1 MHFGLRDGQVGNGA
15 NMKIAV
21 NMLMGSMLASYA
33 EALALAEAAGLDAED
48 FVEVVNTGALAAP
61 IFAIKAGCPIQTIRP
76 LQLTCDL
83 CQ

>member
-1 MHFGLRDGQVGNGA
+1 MGA

-33 EALALAEAAGLDAED
+33 EALSLAEAAGLKAED

-61 IFAIKAGCPIQTIRP
+61 IYAMKVR
-76 LQLTCDL
+76 
-83 CQ
+83 